1 MAKFFIRSFLVTA
14 VLVMGVFL
22 SMKLAALKQPPQEVE
37 AKELPLAVEGVAV
50 RHGDHV
56 VTVSGYGT
64 VRSAERTDISPEVG
78 GRVVFKRKPLETGVI
93 VEADE
98 VLFRIDARTYELMLK
113 SAEADIEA
121 LQAQIARIEQQ
132 EENDRRRLEIL
143 ERSREL
149 ARKKY
154 DRLKNLYES
163 QDVGKLSDVEAAEIA
178 LVNQDNLVALLENAL
193 ALYPRQ
199 RAELNAALL
208 SAEVRRD
215 SAALDLEK
223 TEVRAPFRGRL
234 DGVRVEE
241 GQLLIAGQPVLTVV
255 NDASLEI
262 PVSLNSLEVKQWL
275 LAAEEKWYDR
285 SEGAAVV
292 IRWTEAPERFTWP
305 GRITHLER
313 FNAETR
319 TVIAVVRPDENADTL
334 AEGMFCT
341 VEIPSREPVRCI
353 RAPRSAVTHERTVFT
368 ADGNR
373 LKTRPVELVFEDKDH
388 AYIRG
393 ELEDGEVLV
402 TTKLVNPLEGR
413 LLEVTLDDGS
423 KRP

>member
-1 MAKFFIRSFLVTA
+1 MAKFFIRLFLVAA
-14 VLVMGVFL
+14 VLILGGFV

-37 AKELPLAVEGVAV
+37 AKELPLAVEGLVIK
-50 RHGDHV
+50 HGDHV

-64 VRSAERTDISPEVG
+64 VRSAERTSISPEVG
-78 GRVVFKRKPLETGVI
+78 GRVVYIRRPLETGVT

-98 VLFRIDARTYELMLK
+98 VLFRVDARTYELMLK
-113 SAEADIEA
+113 GAEADIEA
-121 LQAQIARIEQQ
+121 LKAQVARIEQQ
-132 EENDRRRLEIL
+132 EKNDRRRLEIL

-149 ARKKY
+149 ARRKY
-154 DRLKNLYES
+154 ERLKNLYES
-163 QDVGKLSDVEAAEIA
+163 QEVGKLSDVEASEIA
-178 LVNQDNLVALLENAL
+178 LVNQDNMVALLENAL

-199 RAELNAALL
+199 RAELNASLM
-208 SAEVRRD
+208 SAEVRKD

-223 TEVRAPFRGRL
+223 TEVRAPFGGRL
-234 DGVRVEE
+234 DAVRLEE
-241 GQLLIAGQPVLTVV
+241 GQLLIPGQPVLFVV
-255 NDASLEI
+255 NDENLEI

-275 LAAEEKWYDR
+275 LAAGEKWYDP
-285 SEGAAVV
+285 SGDAAVV
-292 IRWTEAPERFTWP
+292 IRWTEAPERFSWP

-319 TVIAVVRPDENADTL
+319 TVIAVVKPDENADTL

-341 VEIPSREPVRCI
+341 VEIPSRKPVRCI
-353 RAPRSAVTHERTVFT
+353 RAPRSAVTHERTVFI
-368 ADGNR
+368 AHEHR
-373 LKTRPVELVFEDKDH
+373 LRTRPVELVFEDRDH

-393 ELEDGEVLV
+393 ELADGEILV

-413 LLEVTLDDGS
+413 LLDVTLDHGS